1 MLIKIAFPVIFFLT
15 LLYPSVASARQWIVL
30 SYQPEVSVDVDSIK
44 GEGNTRTFWS
54 QIVNNEDRSVSSL
67 PSGLSQPE
75 YRRTT
80 SLTFVDCEQ
89 KKIGFLRVIRYDN
102 NGRVVDSFDIS
113 HLLVPPNLQS
123 VVPDSIGEAQLL
135 YVCSLRTAEKPPA
148 QQTSPI
154 RTPSTLVQFPVL
166 RLGMQGP
173 AVTMLQQRLQALGF
187 FKGSVDGDFG
197 LVTEAAV
204 KAAQRRFRL
213 EPDGVV
219 GSATW
224 AAILR

>member
-1 MLIKIAFPVIFFLT
+1 MLTKITSAAIFFLT
-15 LLYPSVASARQWIVL
+15 FLYPSVASARQWVVL
-30 SYQPEVSVDVDSIK
+30 GNNPEVSVDVDSIK
-44 GEGNTRTFWS
+44 GEGDTRTFWS
-54 QIVNNEDRSVSSL
+54 QIVYSENRSSL
-67 PSGLSQPE
+67 SSGLYQPE
-75 YRRTT
+75 YSRTT
-80 SLTFVDCEQ
+80 TLTFVNCEQ
-89 KKIGFLRVIRYDN
+89 KKIGVLRVIRYDN
-102 NGRVVDSFDIS
+102 NGRVVNDFDIS
-113 HLLVPPNLQS
+113 HLSVPPNLQS
-123 VVPDSIGEAQLL
+123 VVPDTIGETQLL
-135 YVCSLRTAEKPPA
+135 YICSLRTTEKPPV

-154 RTPSTLVQFPVL
+154 GNPSALVQFPVL

-213 EPDGVV
+213 APDGVV